1 MKNIIKKTI
10 KNENGSI
17 TVFVVATMLFI
28 LVLVMI
34 FYFSKNNKATTQNKD
49 IIQHFCNHCLSFVSL
64 DDKHANIESKSR
76 IRLICGI

>member
-34 FYFSKNNKATTQNKD
+34 FYFSINNKATTQNKD
-49 IIQHFCNHCLSFVSL
+49 I
-64 DDKHANIESKSR
+64 DKIKSEYQSSNESEMDQVYE
-76 IRLICGI
+76 RLENTK

>member
-49 IIQHFCNHCLSFVSL
+49 I
-64 DDKHANIESKSR
+64 DKIKSEYQSSNESEMDQVYE
-76 IRLICGI
+76 RLENTK

>member
-34 FYFSKNNKATTQNKD
+34 FYFSINNKAVTQAKD
-49 IIQHFCNHCLSFVSL
+49 I
-64 DDKHANIESKSR
+64 DKIKSEYKSSNESEMNQAYE
-76 IRLICGI
+76 RLENTK

>member
-17 TVFVVATMLFI
+17 TVFVVATILFI

-34 FYFSKNNKATTQNKD
+34 FYFSINNKATTQNKD
-49 IIQHFCNHCLSFVSL
+49 I
-64 DDKHANIESKSR
+64 DKIKSEYQSSNESEMNQAYE
-76 IRLICGI
+76 RLENTK